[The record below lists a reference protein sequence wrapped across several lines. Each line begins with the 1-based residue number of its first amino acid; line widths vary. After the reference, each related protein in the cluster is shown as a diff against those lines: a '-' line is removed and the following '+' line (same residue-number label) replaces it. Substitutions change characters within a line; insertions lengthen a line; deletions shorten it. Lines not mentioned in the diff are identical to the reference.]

1 MSSSYIVEVWNKNG
15 LYAGP
20 GQVFAAHPRK
30 AAITVMRNIG
40 RPQLSA
46 GGTTPYVIHVQD
58 LDSGVEKHYGWSA
71 KHLQGGATGDVTLN
85 NVQTIINANMDAF
98 ITTKQEKVREDWL
111 ELFNGDGTLLI
122 QAGSS

>member
-58 LDSGVEKHYGWSA
+58 LDSVSNDSGTSSQS
-71 KHLQGGATGDVTLN
+71 QGSTARKLN
-85 NVQTIINANMDAF
+85 QIEQKIRGSNLS
-98 ITTKQEKVREDWL
+98 KRERR
-111 ELFNGDGTLLI
+111 LL
-122 QAGSS
+122 